1 MIETDRDIR
10 ARVLIVVLTMRLDFK
25 YEEEDA
31 SVKCLGLN
39 PNADFTTTTTV

>member
-10 ARVLIVVLTMRLDFK
+10 ARVLIVVLTLRIDIK

-31 SVKCLGLN
+31 VVKCLGLN
-39 PNADFTTTTTV
+39 VGAVSTTT